1 MPSFDT
7 GQWSLVLNSLIIIIG
22 LSGFFFIYV
31 LMRRKTL
38 EQTQLDKLIE
48 IGKWMILSLAVT
60 SIVSIVADGF
70 KERTQDL
77 AELNYFDKY
86 STIITKHEAVEEQY
100 LLSEYFAA
108 VSPSGAMRD
117 SWTRYKDI
125 LQPKYDSMLVLN
137 QKSKPFDAKILNGD
151 TLTPKEQKEY
161 NKINIEKKMINDQ
174 LAKTTGNQ
182 KLNIEVYSIESEN
195 SALDQESVQKAK
207 DVTLFLQKQFP
218 DYTISN
224 ARVTIEQNKE
234 LKIQLNQIRYTTS
247 ETDDATKV
255 RDAINGSNI
264 LSLEKVTLVN
274 DEKKAR
280 SGLAIYIRNM

>member
-7 GQWSLVLNSLIIIIG
+7 GQWSLVLNILIVVIG
-22 LSGFFFIYV
+22 LSGFFFIYA

-108 VSPSGAMRD
+108 VSPSGSMRD

-137 QKSKPFDAKILNGD
+137 QRSKPFDAKILNGD
-151 TLTPKEQKEY
+151 TLTPREQKEY

-174 LAKTTGNQ
+174 LAKTGENQ
-182 KLNIEVYSIESEN
+182 KLSFGVYSIEN
-195 SALDQESVQKAK
+195 SKDALTQESIQKAK
-207 DVTLFLQKQFP
+207 EVTLLLQQQFP

-224 ARVTIEQNKE
+224 SKISVDQNNE
-234 LKIQLNQIRYTTS
+234 LKIQQNQIRYTTS
-247 ETDDATKV
+247 ETEEATKV
-255 RDAINGSNI
+255 RDVINGSNI
-264 LSLEKVTLVN
+264 LSNEKVILVKDDTKTKN
-274 DEKKAR
+274 
-280 SGLAIYIRNM
+280 GLAIYIRNM